1 MSVCGCVDWKTDL
14 NTSGYG
20 ECGKVI
26 FGNSESGGI
35 VCGDTQVVPGGRFQV
50 EHYVV
55 VVGLNVVRDL
65 IPFQLI
71 AERTSQ
77 ISIVNEISSCMP
89 EDQIPFLALNNKVGH
104 GATSIFPGLEVQRH

>member
-14 NTSGYG
+14 NTSGHG

-26 FGNSESGGI
+26 FGNSESSRVVG
-35 VCGDTQVVPGGRFQV
+35 GDTQVVPGGRFQV

-55 VVGLNVVRDL
+55 VVGLHIVRDL

-71 AERTSQ
+71 AKRRRQ
-77 ISIVNEISSCMP
+77 ISNA
-89 EDQIPFLALNNKVGH
+89 QRNNLKY
-104 GATSIFPGLEVQRH
+104 A